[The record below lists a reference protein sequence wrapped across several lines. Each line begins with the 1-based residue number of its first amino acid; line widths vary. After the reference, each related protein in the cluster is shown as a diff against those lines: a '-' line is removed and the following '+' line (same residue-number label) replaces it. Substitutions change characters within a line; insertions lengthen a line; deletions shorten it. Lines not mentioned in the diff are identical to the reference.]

1 MREHRVLRRALI
13 VYVTAAVK
21 IRIDPS
27 MVPTHL
33 LQRTAILS
41 ACLERTITRLAAIPL
56 IGVMLA
62 IASFSP
68 QPLPA
73 TV

>member
-33 LQRTAILS
+33 LQRTAIRPRVWRELS
-41 ACLERTITRLAAIPL
+41 PGWPRFP
-56 IGVMLA
+56 
-62 IASFSP
+62 
-68 QPLPA
+68 
-73 TV
+73 

>member
-33 LQRTAILS
+33 LQRTAILFRVFGENYHQAGRDS
-41 ACLERTITRLAAIPL
+41 LDWSH
-56 IGVMLA
+56 
-62 IASFSP
+62 ASNS
-68 QPLPA
+68 
-73 TV
+73 